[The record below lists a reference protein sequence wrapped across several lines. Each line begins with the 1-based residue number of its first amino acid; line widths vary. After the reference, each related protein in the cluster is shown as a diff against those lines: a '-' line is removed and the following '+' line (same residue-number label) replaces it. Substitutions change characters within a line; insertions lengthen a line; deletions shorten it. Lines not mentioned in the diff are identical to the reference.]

1 MSALTYVEGAERML
15 TAARLSPDG
24 LYVRFAD
31 DRDAVIPLD
40 ELDLG
45 GVPDRVS
52 LPRPHLIEIHLTDGT
67 VEEVPWDFARHFAD
81 ERYRRRSEEAATR
94 GRRHFGGRLREL
106 RSISGLS
113 QRQLAELADI
123 SRVSVARMELGRQLP
138 RYQTT
143 RALASALDVP
153 VERLLV
159 D

>member
-1 MSALTYVEGAERML
+1 MSTLTYVEGAERML
-15 TAARLSPDG
+15 TAARLSRDG

-31 DRDAVIPLD
+31 DREAVISLD

-45 GVPDRVS
+45 GVPDRVC
-52 LPRPHLIEIHLTDGT
+52 LPRPHVIEIHLTDGT

-81 ERYRRRSEEAATR
+81 RRYRRRSEQAATR
-94 GRRHFGGRLREL
+94 GRRLFAGRLREL

-113 QRQLAELADI
+113 QRELAERAGI
-123 SRVSVARMELGRQLP
+123 SRVSVARMEVGRQLP
-138 RYQTT
+138 RYRTMG
-143 RALASALDVP
+143 ALASALDVP